1 MLREL
6 VRTYG
11 PGDLGLAKSLLDAE
25 DIPYYA
31 HGEAFASM
39 RPFLEPVRIL
49 IDEEDFDRAFDL
61 LEPLGLDLASQTDA
75 SER

>member
-1 MLREL
+1 MFRLL
-6 VRTYG
+6 LRTYG

-25 DIPYYA
+25 GIAYYA

-49 IDEEDFDRAFDL
+49 VEEEDFDRAFDL
-61 LEPLGLDLASQTDA
+61 LSPLGLDLESKADSVD
-75 SER
+75 R